1 MRAAIILFKSDVSD
15 DIVGQALAEALGT
28 VGARE
33 DADLCMMN
41 SQEVASILL
50 RKSTKQA
57 TTDHPA
63 FVLISE
69 DQAAVFLGEKL
80 GSIFKSN
87 LRGMK
92 LAKALSNAV
101 KDMRDNIELR
111 SKILNSMKILGN
123 AGTAS
128 KTVMR
133 KYHLTAEKIEII
145 KDTYYI
151 LV

>member
-1 MRAAIILFKSDVSD
+1 MRAVIILFKGDAPDSMVS
-15 DIVGQALAEALGT
+15 QALAGALAA
-28 VGARE
+28 VGVQE
-33 DADLCMMN
+33 NADINMMN
-41 SQEVASILL
+41 PQEVASIIL

-63 FVLISE
+63 FVLTSE

-80 GSIFKSN
+80 GGIFEAN
-87 LRGMK
+87 LKGME

-101 KDMRDNIELR
+101 RDAHNNIELR

-128 KTVMR
+128 KTVMK
-133 KYHLTAEKIEII
+133 KYHLTAEKIKTI

>member
-1 MRAAIILFKSDVSD
+1 MRAVIILFKGDVPDNVVS
-15 DIVGQALAEALGT
+15 QALAGALAA
-28 VGARE
+28 VGVQE
-33 DADLCMMN
+33 TADLYLLN
-41 SQEVASILL
+41 PQEVANVLL
-50 RKSTKQA
+50 RKATKQA

-63 FVLISE
+63 FVLTSE

-80 GSIFKSN
+80 GNIFEAN
-87 LRGMK
+87 LKGME
-92 LAKALSNAV
+92 LAKALSSAV
-101 KDMRDNIELR
+101 RDVRNNIELR

-128 KTVMR
+128 KTVMK
-133 KYHLTAEKIEII
+133 KYHLTAEKIKTI

>member
-15 DIVGQALAEALGT
+15 DVVGQALAEALSA

-33 DADLCMMN
+33 DADLSMMS

-63 FVLISE
+63 FVLTSE

-80 GSIFKSN
+80 GNIFEAN
-87 LRGMK
+87 LKGME
-92 LAKALSNAV
+92 LAKALSSAV
-101 KDMRDNIELR
+101 RDVRNNIELR

-128 KTVMR
+128 KTVMK
-133 KYHLTAEKIEII
+133 KYHLTAEKIKTI